1 MHLARHAPTARIGE
15 KLKKSEPVLVLRQIS
30 LSNPR
35 LALHWPVRE
44 ANLGGPTRARSR
56 GGGGGTRGLAR
67 FDRAPCSRKQGY
79 SAGVA
84 RRYPRRVSGRASGPA
99 ATSPRTRPTPI
110 FTSVTTS
117 TVTKGRKRGG
127 GVSGGGGGG
136 SHSRGRLSRR
146 PRFLVDLAPPLA
158 TIWETMNARV
168 SPSEGGKNTGPYE
181 SNCRARGIR
190 AACATVKTRTSTSQN
205 NELMSSS
212 LAPSIFFVVFP
223 AVDRGPL
230 FSEVLLLFG
239 IGIAGGAPSSPEFSC
254 FIPGEA
260 ARVSAACA
268 SVSTCVAIERGRVW
282 PGPFV
287 HSENAA
293 RRSGA
298 RGGVRPG
305 GSGKQ
310 KKSAFFRTPVQ

>member
-1 MHLARHAPTARIGE
+1 MLSKAGVFSWCAAQIPKAR
-15 KLKKSEPVLVLRQIS
+15 V
-30 LSNPR
+30 
-35 LALHWPVRE
+35 
-44 ANLGGPTRARSR
+44 RARVR
-56 GGGGGTRGLAR
+56 
-67 FDRAPCSRKQGY
+67 
-79 SAGVA
+79 A
-84 RRYPRRVSGRASGPA
+84 RRDQPPNAPHANFHLRHHVDCDEREK
-99 ATSPRTRPTPI
+99 TW
-110 FTSVTTS
+110 
-117 TVTKGRKRGG
+117 RG
-127 GVSGGGGGG
+127 SLGGGGGG
-136 SHSRGRLSRR
+136 SLRRGRLSRR
-146 PRFLVDLAPPLA
+146 PRFWVDKGQGVKGGFVLGRAGTSKSHGAPPLA

-260 ARVSAACA
+260 ARVSATCA
-268 SVSTCVAIERGRVW
+268 SVSTCVAIGRGRVW

>member
-1 MHLARHAPTARIGE
+1 M
-15 KLKKSEPVLVLRQIS
+15 VLRQIS
-30 LSNPR
+30 ISNPR

-136 SHSRGRLSRR
+136 SLRRGRLSRR
-146 PRFLVDLAPPLA
+146 PRFWVDKGQGVKGGFVLGRAGTSKSHGAPPLA